1 MPRVKRY
8 LDNKKGN
15 LIGDIWIN
23 NGVTPLSSNSNERVG
38 FDTQKPLSLI
48 KQILNTQDTDI
59 TILDF
64 FAGSGTTGHAVTQLN
79 KEDGGNRQY
88 ILCTNNENN
97 ICEDVT
103 YQRLKNIQA
112 DLPHN
117 LKYFKT
123 DFIKKFDE
131 NDRTLKTQLM
141 DYIKELIEL
150 EYMCEIDGVH
160 NILVKNE
167 SELDAVLNDNLPIK
181 ARLFIAPYVLL
192 SRAQNA
198 LVAKKQA
205 TLIEIPEYYFR
216 HELIEAGEL

>member
-48 KQILNTQDTDI
+48 KQILNTQNKDI

-64 FAGSGTTGHAVTQLN
+64 FAGSGTTGHAVAQLN

-97 ICEDVT
+97 ICEEVT

-131 NDRTLKTQLM
+131 NDRTLKAQLM

-150 EYMCEIDGVH
+150 EYMCEIDGLH

-167 SELDAVLNDNLPIK
+167 SELDAVLNENLPIK

>member
-167 SELDAVLNDNLPIK
+167 SELDVVLNDNLPIK

>member
-1 MPRVKRY
+1 MWRSH
-8 LDNKKGN
+8 
-15 LIGDIWIN
+15 
-23 NGVTPLSSNSNERVG
+23 LSALE
-38 FDTQKPLSLI
+38 
-48 KQILNTQDTDI
+48 
-59 TILDF
+59 
-64 FAGSGTTGHAVTQLN
+64 
-79 KEDGGNRQY
+79 
-88 ILCTNNENN
+88 
-97 ICEDVT
+97 
-103 YQRLKNIQA
+103 NIQT

-131 NDRTLKTQLM
+131 NNRTLKAQLM

-150 EYMCEIDGVH
+150 EYMCEIDGEH

-167 SELDAVLNDNLPIK
+167 SELDAVVNESLPIK

-192 SRAQNA
+192 SRIQNA